1 MNCKQNIKNF
11 SKNQIEDYFISIYEK
26 KYRVE
31 QLENAIYN
39 QRISDFSQISN
50 FPKIL
55 REKIQND
62 FDLNSLKLVEKK
74 ECNIDNEDETTKYLF
89 ELNDGQKIESVLIPS
104 ENRNTICVSTQI
116 GCPVAC
122 KFCASGKINFI
133 RNLEVAEIIDQF
145 LMTERI
151 SDKDISNIVFM
162 GMGEPLLNFQNVL
175 KALNIFLNKINI
187 SRTKI
192 TLSTVGL
199 VPEIKKLADENIRI
213 KLAISLH
220 ATNDFKR
227 EKIIPIAKKY
237 KIKDLIGAVEYYYNS
252 TSVPVT
258 YEYILF
264 EGFNDTSEDI
274 KRLAKITKIVN
285 SKVNLIPFNDISFI
299 QSKDSDFVLKA
310 ASPEKILDFAEKLR
324 KLNVVVNIR
333 NSAGANIFAAC
344 GQLARVFNS
353 DYK

>member
-55 REKIQND
+55 REKIQNN
-62 FDLNSLKLVEKK
+62 FDLDSLKLVEKK
-74 ECNIDNEDETTKYLF
+74 ECIVDNEDETTKYLF
-89 ELNDGQKIESVLIPS
+89 ELTDGQKIESVLIPS
-104 ENRNTICVSTQI
+104 ENRNTICVSTQV

-122 KFCASGKINFI
+122 KFCASGKIDFM
-133 RNLEVAEIIDQF
+133 RNLDVAEIIDQF

-175 KALNIFLNKINI
+175 KAINIFLNKINI

-237 KIKDLIGAVEYYYNS
+237 NINDLIGAVEYYYNS
-252 TSVPVT
+252 ISVPVT

-274 KRLAKITKIVN
+274 KRLAKITKTVN

-299 QSKDSDFVLKA
+299 QSKGSDFVLKA

-324 KLNVVVNIR
+324 KLNVIVNIR

-344 GQLARVFNS
+344 GQLARVYNT